1 MILTWTQCITSKLHP
16 TLSHA
21 TKLHCVYTMAL
32 MCIHVYI
39 IMYVPP
45 KPMELVLVLASWIR
59 EGEGALAS
67 NGFPTGFRPVRLE
80 LGPDGEDD
88 RPNGFDGEG
97 PEGTGCGLGGA
108 TVKRSRSTRLALV
121 PRNCASIL
129 GSSCGERRAFAIG
142 DSAILS

>member
-1 MILTWTQCITSKLHP
+1 LP
-16 TLSHA
+16 VA
-21 TKLHCVYTMAL
+21 TKGV
-32 MCIHVYI
+32 
-39 IMYVPP
+39 VPTGTRGACRGSRAP

-97 PEGTGCGLGGA
+97 PEGTG
-108 TVKRSRSTRLALV
+108 
-121 PRNCASIL
+121 
-129 GSSCGERRAFAIG
+129 
-142 DSAILS
+142 

>member
-1 MILTWTQCITSKLHP
+1 MYYVDLYYVS
-16 TLSHA
+16 
-21 TKLHCVYTMAL
+21 
-32 MCIHVYI
+32 VYI
-39 IMYVPP
+39 IMYVPS
-45 KPMELVLVLASWIR
+45 KPMELVLVLASWFR
-59 EGEGALAS
+59 EGVVALAS
-67 NGFPTGFRPVRLE
+67 NGFPTGLRPVRLE

-129 GSSCGERRAFAIG
+129 GSSCGERRGFAIG
-142 DSAILS
+142 TQDFIMIVLCT